1 MSLRQIS
8 NGWIEGRGGLG
19 GLLGYSAY
27 RFHVSKTVFYECDAK
42 VYEESRQ
49 LVESEGVAPLALDGN
64 RRLWWTSNG
73 LYWADA
79 DMTAEEVSL
88 LLWDRERK
96 RKAKID
102 RLRASRA
109 QEEGHAGE

>member
-1 MSLRQIS
+1 M
-8 NGWIEGRGGLG
+8 
-19 GLLGYSAY
+19 LGYSEY
-27 RFHVSKTVFYECDAK
+27 RFHVSKTVFYKCGAK
-42 VYEESRQ
+42 AYERIRQ
-49 LVESEGVAPLALDGN
+49 LVESDGVAPLALEGN

-96 RKAKID
+96 RKAKLD

-109 QEEGHAGE
+109 QEDGRAGE